1 MSRQRAILR
10 DFWAWRPGAAASVFL
25 LVEILAVLLLPLV
38 LGQDPNL
45 TDRTAGFWAPP
56 SPQHWLGTDEVGR
69 DLLARLLYGG
79 RTSLLVGFAA
89 AGLGVVLGV
98 PLGLLAGYKGG
109 KWEYWIMR
117 ACDTFQSFPSIILV
131 LAIVNLV
138 GASVWNI
145 ILVIGGLGWAS
156 VARLVYSGTLSAKK
170 TEYVEASRALGAG
183 DGAILFRTILPNVAA
198 PVLASLPLK
207 VVRAILSE
215 SSLSFLGVGLRT
227 PQASWGNLVQSAMEL
242 VNLTTRPWAWLPAG
256 LCIVATALALLLVGE
271 GLRRALNPRQRGE
284 NAVAFPGPRVYNGQ
298 VESSHKSRQ
307 PNGGAAHEK
316 DEDHLHPGS
325 VHRRPGGAGGH
336 DAQWHGRGPLQ
347 LLPRDPRGPQKAPG
361 DAQIPA
367 QKAQH
372 PRGRPAGYQGP

>member
-1 MSRQRAILR
+1 MSRQHTVLR

-69 DLLARLLYGG
+69 DLLARLLDGG

-89 AGLGVVLGV
+89 AALGVVLGV

-156 VARLVYSGTLSAKK
+156 VARLVYSGTLSAKRM
-170 TEYVEASRALGAG
+170 EYVEASRALGAG

-256 LCIVATALALLLVGE
+256 LCIVATALSLLLVGE
-271 GLRRALNPRQRGE
+271 GLRRALNPRQ
-284 NAVAFPGPRVYNGQ
+284 
-298 VESSHKSRQ
+298 
-307 PNGGAAHEK
+307 GG
-316 DEDHLHPGS
+316 
-325 VHRRPGGAGGH
+325 
-336 DAQWHGRGPLQ
+336 
-347 LLPRDPRGPQKAPG
+347 
-361 DAQIPA
+361 
-367 QKAQH
+367 
-372 PRGRPAGYQGP
+372 